1 MVHAENV
8 GNDCAHHIGS
18 FVSTGAAVRWTY
30 AQIGT
35 EDQASEEA
43 GNGSKNREADLASN
57 LKPFRESGATQ
68 AKTASGLSK
77 FPPQNFHTTKGRM
90 LNQNTYVTQNLTV
103 AAYLMA
109 SEKLSFIRAQR
120 IGRSSRVE
128 FVFGDPQG
136 LGGKLEAEVLKG
148 AAWNVVRFYDAL
160 RDLRSRMNV
169 IWHAEE
175 NHARIGY

>member
-1 MVHAENV
+1 
-8 GNDCAHHIGS
+8 
-18 FVSTGAAVRWTY
+18 
-30 AQIGT
+30 
-35 EDQASEEA
+35 
-43 GNGSKNREADLASN
+43 
-57 LKPFRESGATQ
+57 
-68 AKTASGLSK
+68 
-77 FPPQNFHTTKGRM
+77 M

-175 NHARIGY
+175 NHARIRY